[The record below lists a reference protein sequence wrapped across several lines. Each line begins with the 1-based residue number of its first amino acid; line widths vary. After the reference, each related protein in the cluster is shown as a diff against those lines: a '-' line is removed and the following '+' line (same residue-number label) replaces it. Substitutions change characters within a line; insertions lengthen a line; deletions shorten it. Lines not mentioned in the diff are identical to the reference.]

1 VSRRATAWA
10 YAALGVAF
18 VATRAT
24 LIWRFPPHSDEAIFE
39 KWTLAMSQDL
49 DEAFIPLTFGQHPL
63 QEWLAL
69 GPARLGLE
77 PLTSLRLVTIVAGLV
92 TMGAVAWL
100 ARELA
105 GPWAGLAA
113 AAVWLVVP
121 FGLVYGVIGLADP
134 LVAALAAVAMG
145 LQLSLARR
153 PRLAVALVLGLV
165 LGVGIL
171 VKLTMLTAVW
181 LVPLGL
187 LLVDWRREGLGGRLA
202 RWAALLLLA
211 GVIAFAMYQVLRLS
225 VHWEELQASQKGA
238 ARHGVLDFLEHPG
251 RWIEHNWP
259 SFRQALRGYL
269 TVPLVLAAAVGAGLT
284 LRRTPRLGL
293 YVLGWAVLPLA
304 AVVALADTPYVR
316 WVLVAVPALVVLAGV
331 GVAIVVRAVLGLV
344 ESARRPLVWATC
356 AALALVLA
364 APGVAWDVRTIRD
377 PTTRPYPGN
386 DEVDYVEAY
395 SAGGPWLELVPRFRR
410 IPGPVRVATLGSGLE
425 HLEVS
430 LRGHVVLV
438 PVGTA
443 APEAVLALQNT
454 EDPLPR
460 PAVPFAWQPVER
472 IERPRDGTPV
482 TLSRRV
488 VRVGSQ
494 LAADPS
500 ALRRILGSQA
510 ATARFATR
518 YPAVARWIAAWNE
531 AYRPS

>member
-1 VSRRATAWA
+1 MSTRATAWT

-49 DEAFIPLTFGQHPL
+49 GQAFIPLTFGQHPM

-100 ARELA
+100 AREVA

-134 LVAALAAVAMG
+134 VVAALAAVAMG
-145 LQLSLARR
+145 LQFALARR
-153 PRLAVALVLGLV
+153 PRIGVALVLGVV
-165 LGVGIL
+165 LGAGIL

-187 LLVDWRREGLGGRLA
+187 LLLDWRREGLGGRLA
-202 RWAALLLLA
+202 RWAGLLLLA
-211 GVIAFAMYQVLRLS
+211 CLIAFAMYQVLRLS
-225 VHWEELQASQKGA
+225 VHWDQLQASQKGA

-251 RWIEHNWP
+251 RWVEHNWP
-259 SFRQALRGYL
+259 SFRQALSGYL
-269 TVPLVLAAAVGAGLT
+269 TAPLVLAVAVGAGLT
-284 LRRTPRLGL
+284 IRRTPRVGL
-293 YVLGWAVLPLA
+293 YVVGWAALPLA

-316 WVLVAVPALVVLAGV
+316 WMLVAVPALVVLAGI
-331 GVAIVVRAVLGLV
+331 GVAIVVRAVLAAVG
-344 ESARRPLVWATC
+344 SARRPLVWAAC
-356 AALALVLA
+356 AILAVVLA
-364 APGVAWDVRTIRD
+364 APALAWDVRTIRQ

-410 IPGPVRVATLGSGLE
+410 VPGAVRVATLGSGLE

-430 LRGHVVLV
+430 LRGHVAFV
-438 PVGTA
+438 PVAVAG
-443 APEAVLALQNT
+443 PEAVLALQNT

-460 PAVPFAWQPVER
+460 PAPPFAWQPVER
-472 IERPRDGTPV
+472 IQRPHDGTPV

-488 VRVGSQ
+488 VRVGSRV
-494 LAADPS
+494 ADDPT
-500 ALRRILGSQA
+500 ALRRVLGSEA
-510 ATARFATR
+510 AMSRFEARH
-518 YPAVARWIAAWNE
+518 PAVARWVAAWSE

>member
-1 VSRRATAWA
+1 VTRHATAWA

-49 DEAFIPLTFGQHPL
+49 DQAFIPLTFGQHPL

-100 ARELA
+100 AREVA

-113 AAVWLVVP
+113 ASVWLVAP

-134 LVAALAAVAMG
+134 VVAALAAVAMG
-145 LQLSLARR
+145 LQLALARR
-153 PRLAVALVLGLV
+153 PRLGVALVLGVV
-165 LGVGIL
+165 LGAGIL

-181 LVPLGL
+181 LIPLGL
-187 LLVDWRREGLGGRLA
+187 LLLDWRREGLGGRLA

-211 GVIAFAMYQVLRLS
+211 CVIAFAMYQVLRLS
-225 VHWEELQASQKGA
+225 VHWDVLQASQKGA

-259 SFRQALRGYL
+259 SFRQALKGYL
-269 TVPLVLAAAVGAGLT
+269 TAPLVLVAAVGAGLT
-284 LRRTPRLGL
+284 VRRTPRLGL
-293 YVLGWAVLPLA
+293 YVVGWAALPLA

-316 WVLVAVPALVVLAGV
+316 WMLVAVPALVVLAGI
-331 GVAIVVRAVLGLV
+331 GVAIVVRAVLAV
-344 ESARRPLVWATC
+344 VADARRPLVWATC
-356 AALALVLA
+356 AILAVVLA
-364 APGVAWDVRTIRD
+364 APALAWDVRTIRE

-395 SAGGPWLELVPRFRR
+395 SAGGPWLELVPRLRR

-430 LRGHVVLV
+430 LRGHVALV
-438 PVGTA
+438 PVA
-443 APEAVLALQNT
+443 AAGPEAVLALQNT

-460 PAVPFAWQPVER
+460 PAAPFAWQPVER
-472 IERPRDGTPV
+472 IQRPRDGTPV

-494 LAADPS
+494 VAADPA

-510 ATARFATR
+510 ATSRFEARH
-518 YPAVARWIAAWNE
+518 PAVARWATAWNE